1 MDVLLP
7 ILLVL
12 GMGLLSL
19 RLIAWI
25 VSGAQAESATN
36 AVPTRLGKKPNS
48 GRRRGTHPDPNE
60 EARRAGS
67 WG

>member
-7 ILLVL
+7 ILLAL

-25 VSGAQAESATN
+25 VSGAQAETAAN
-36 AVPTRLGKKPNS
+36 AAPTWLDEKPGS
-48 GRRRGTHPDPNE
+48 SRRRGTHPDPNE